1 MRDFALDVSE
11 TIVQTLQKIKTAQKP
26 SDDITI
32 KLLALLIVIAN
43 TLVQCSQ
50 KDKRHLAKSKRAVL
64 SIFSEE
70 LENAWR
76 DNYEKPHTEEDTRKM
91 LRAIGILKN

>member
-50 KDKRHLAKSKRAVL
+50 RDKRHLAKSKRAVL
-64 SIFSEE
+64 SIFNEE

-76 DNYEKPHTEEDTRKM
+76 NHEKPHTEEDTRKM